1 MLAEYQ
7 LVRRS
12 NYLIGLASI
21 GFGLLISVMFDT
33 CFHLIIFKAAGI
45 ANRGSIRPW
54 HASIVQPKQCVKVSD
69 VQSYANR
76 HRRIHSRTS

>member
-45 ANRGSIRPW
+45 LSSETKCNTPADLISPG
-54 HASIVQPKQCVKVSD
+54 
-69 VQSYANR
+69 
-76 HRRIHSRTS
+76 